1 VVPELRRTAVRE
13 LVLVREP
20 LVVPELEAV
29 LDGGLEDGLRD
40 TVPEGLSPDPDP
52 DRVAAA
58 RCPKAGRPARTRPQ
72 VMVASIR
79 GRFAT
84 LMTAPPSIVP
94 GLPMLAAAP

>member
-1 VVPELRRTAVRE
+1 MVPELRRTAVRE

-58 RCPKAGRPARTRPQ
+58 RCPKAGGPARTRPQ

-79 GRFAT
+79 IAT
-84 LMTAPPSIVP
+84 PEPTTARLNSIWVN
-94 GLPMLAAAP
+94 AIAP